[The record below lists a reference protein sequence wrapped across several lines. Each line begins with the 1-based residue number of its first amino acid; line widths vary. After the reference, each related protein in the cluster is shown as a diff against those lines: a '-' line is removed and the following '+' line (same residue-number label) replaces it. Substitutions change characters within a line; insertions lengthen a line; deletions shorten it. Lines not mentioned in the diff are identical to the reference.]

1 MQMEADG
8 ANDTAGVEPALSVRE
23 RQANDEVNASGA
35 DDTVGN
41 SPAPSSRRRQGID
54 EVEADGADD
63 TAGVEPALSVRER
76 QANDEVNAS
85 GADDTVGN
93 SPAPSSRRRQ
103 GTDEAAAEPPRQG
116 GGGPQRVGE
125 PGDVPGATATNG
137 TQGTGAP
144 EMEDDCTDAEGQS
157 PAREETERRLQEPD
171 PDISAWVAGDC
182 RVVTDSGAGP
192 SSGSQVGHESVPAA
206 MFKCEDIKQARSYLE
221 MAGVVTLELPELK
234 ELLERIPDAA
244 EVATQLCRLKGE
256 PIFQELRCNG
266 DGSYCHDETDEGRL
280 LMDYG
285 TGGQR
290 WMVNLQRPSMPAAR
304 HAAGGSTGR
313 GKSGSE
319 MGEEGGGEEKEDGGE
334 EEEDGG
340 EEDAGEGAEG
350 SEGEREA
357 SLKKAIMLYERLL
370 PIRSFGYHYL
380 RKVAR
385 SGESVQKAVV
395 LANHPGKPGDPPV
408 GVQATHVDLAPGVGG
423 FVGFMPLAPVSVL
436 VSPGSH
442 VAVQLYHKLREAQPQ
457 VPEKGIMLSVSA
469 PKMVRMHMKPGQIV
483 LLHVNTVH
491 AGDAGVLNTWSPRI
505 HFYVYRGSVDNETHP
520 VEAMG
525 PLFAALF

>member
-1 MQMEADG
+1 MQAAPGGADGTTGQAPAPSGGLGQGASMMEADG

-157 PAREETERRLQEPD
+157 PAREETERRL
-171 PDISAWVAGDC
+171 
-182 RVVTDSGAGP
+182 
-192 SSGSQVGHESVPAA
+192 QVGHESVPAA